1 MSVYVCACVHANLY
15 YMSLYNLFIVFIS
28 LSHSKD
34 KMIFCVF
41 IFNVKQID
49 FTCSEMCCMNKIAF
63 GVTIKI
69 HLSDLEETLENEQIK
84 SWQSLLS

>member
-1 MSVYVCACVHANLY
+1 MFVRVCMLTYIICLCIIC
-15 YMSLYNLFIVFIS
+15 FIVFIS
-28 LSHSKD
+28 LNHSKD
-34 KMIFCVF
+34 KRIFCVF

-84 SWQSLLS
+84 S